1 LTDLTPRPIKD
12 SVTVISQVMLPSMA
26 NPAGYGHGGES
37 LKLMDNTAGVCAARH
52 ARSGC
57 VTVGIDYVSFLAP
70 VPIGTL
76 AVCHAHMT
84 YTSGRSME
92 IAVSIEAED
101 FINETTECCMTAY
114 FVFVAID
121 AETMKSKEVPQLE
134 LLSDA
139 ERAEFAAGEQRMQDR
154 RDTPRACWL
163 PLY

>member
-1 LTDLTPRPIKD
+1 MAELTPRRIKD
-12 SVTVISQVMLPSMA
+12 SATVLSQVMLPSMA

-57 VTVGIDYVSFLAP
+57 VTVGIDHVSFHAP

-76 AVCHAHMT
+76 AVCRAYMT

-92 IAVSIEAED
+92 VAVSIDAED
-101 FINETTECCMTAY
+101 FINGTAQCCMTAY

-121 AETMKSKEVPQLE
+121 PETMKSKEVPPLE
-134 LLSDA
+134 LLGEA
-139 ERAEFAAGEQRMQDR
+139 ERAEFAAGERRMQER
-154 RDTPRACWL
+154 RDAARTCWL